1 MSFKISFCLAQI
13 YKKILF
19 RIFGFVLFYKFMIK
33 NHIRAEILKNLGK
46 SPTKGQEE
54 LSSKLADFVAESD
67 PDAVFVLKGY
77 AGTGKT
83 TMLSSLVKTFT
94 KFKFI
99 SVLLAPTGRAA
110 KVLSGYSGHT
120 AYTIHKSIYRQQ
132 SSADG
137 MGRFV
142 LNKNQLRDAFFIVDE
157 ASMVSNSSGES
168 SVFGSGRLLEDLIE
182 YVYSGKNCRLI
193 LVGDTAQLP
202 PVGLD
207 VSPALSKTELDFYDR
222 DVFEYELTDV
232 VRQDKNSGILYNA
245 TFIRQLITSGYYS
258 PEYFQLETK
267 PFDDIRRLSGAD
279 LIEEISTCYDRFGL
293 FETIVVTRSNKRA
306 NKFNEG
312 IRSTILYKEADISV
326 GDLLLIVKNNYFW
339 LEANETIDF
348 IANGDIAEIAA
359 IYKYEELYG
368 FRFANVSL
376 RLLDY
381 PDIEFDCKIILDA
394 LSIESAS
401 LTSEENRKL
410 YDAVAEDYPDIRS
423 KKKRWGKIK
432 ENPYF
437 NALQVKF
444 AYAITCHKAQGG
456 QWKAVFVDQGYV
468 TKEMLNTEFLRWLY
482 TAFTRPTE
490 RLYLVNFNKEFF
502 ED

>member
-1 MSFKISFCLAQI
+1 
-13 YKKILF
+13 
-19 RIFGFVLFYKFMIK
+19 MIK
-33 NHIRAEILKNLGK
+33 KHIQSEILRNLGK
-46 SPTKGQEE
+46 SPTSGQVD
-54 LSSKLADFVAESD
+54 LSLKLADFVADSD
-67 PDAVFVLKGY
+67 SDSVFILKGY

-83 TMLSSLVKTFT
+83 TMLSSLVKTFMN
-94 KFKFI
+94 FKFT

-110 KVLSGYSGHT
+110 KVLSGYSGHN

-132 SSADG
+132 SSSDG

-142 LNKNQLRDAFFIVDE
+142 LNKNLLKDAFFIVDE
-157 ASMVSNSSGES
+157 ASMVSNSSSES
-168 SVFGSGRLLEDLIE
+168 SIFGSGRLLEDLIE
-182 YVYSGKNCRLI
+182 YVYSGSNCRLI

-207 VSPALSKTELDFYDR
+207 ISPALTKEELDFYDR
-222 DVFEYELTDV
+222 LVFEHELTEV

-245 TFIRQLITSGYYS
+245 TFIRNLITE
-258 PEYFQLETK
+258 EYFIPGYFHLELSG
-267 PFDDIRRLSGAD
+267 FDDIRRLGGAD
-279 LIEEISTCYDRFGL
+279 LIEEISTCYDRFGM

-312 IRSTILYKEADISV
+312 IRSTILYKESAISV
-326 GDLLLIVKNNYFW
+326 GDLIMIVKNNYFW

-348 IANGDIAEIAA
+348 IANGDIAEIVT
-359 IYKYEELYG
+359 IYKHEELYG

-376 RLLDY
+376 RLIDY
-381 PDIEFDCKIILDA
+381 PDIEFDCKILLDT
-394 LSIESAS
+394 LSIESAA
-401 LTSEENRKL
+401 LTSEQNRKL
-410 YDAVAEDYPDIRS
+410 FDAVAEDYQEIRS
-423 KKKRWGKIK
+423 KKKRWEKIR

-444 AYAITCHKAQGG
+444 AYAVTCHKAQGG
-456 QWKAVFVDQGYV
+456 QWKAVFVDQGYL
-468 TKEMLNTEFLRWLY
+468 TEEMLNVEFLRWLY

-502 ED
+502 EE